1 MFYRRHCD
9 AILAFDAHRV
19 AGPELA
25 ADLRAETFA
34 AGLLAV
40 YDADGELR
48 ARVTP

>member
-19 AGPELA
+19 AWPELA

-40 YDADGELR
+40 SDADGELR